1 MIGLGRRRFSGLVV
15 VLLLLIATGLAAESP
30 FDVGDRA
37 QLFVDRILV
46 HKADRIFFTQHSG
59 RPHPE
64 NPLIQADRPWE
75 GWRLEMHGTVIYD
88 QEEGIFKM
96 WYLGDAGDSRDYFDS
111 RYFICYATSSDGIR
125 WEKPL
130 VGTLPSNNGQPHN
143 AVLTGTTLGNVVKDS
158 RDPDPN
164 RRYKMMGS
172 NGKTYVSPDG
182 LHWRPYSQGSVW
194 PDLADATTGFRDERR
209 SLFVMFPK
217 VGNRARTYWLGHK
230 RRLFYTITSRDFVDW
245 TEPVLTWTTD
255 ARDDAGSLA
264 RLEHVRSVLDRPD
277 DPRLMRTEY
286 YGIGVYTA
294 ESCTIGFPWI
304 FTINN
309 NARWG
314 NHEGPQ
320 EVQLAVSRD
329 LFHWERPF
337 RTPVIPMGDM
347 GEWDCCY
354 QATGNRALRVG
365 DEIRVYYDGANY
377 THGTPALYRAAFEDG
392 RPTGRGRITAS
403 IGLATWPSGP
413 VRVGGCGRP
422 GRGSHHG
429 AHHLFRIP
437 PGAQRPDRAPGLDYG
452 RDPGRGRQA
461 HRGIAAVHP
470 LHRRF
475 AAPGAVLSREPG
487 SIPLGRATGRPALS
501 DPGGLPLQLRVP
513 EVRRGGARIDGTWCM
528 EENYEENIVTDPVCP
543 DPGTSGAESVRG
555 LPDG

>member
-64 NPLIQADRPWE
+64 NPLILADRPWE

-111 RYFICYATSSDGIR
+111 RYFICYATSRDGVR

-158 RDPDPN
+158 RDPDSN
-164 RRYKMMGS
+164 RRYKLMGS
-172 NGKTYVSPDG
+172 SGKTYVSPDG

-337 RTPVIPMGDM
+337 RTPVIPMSDS
-347 GEWDCCY
+347 
-354 QATGNRALRVG
+354 RRVG
-365 DEIRVYYDGANY
+365 LLLPGHRQPG
-377 THGTPALYRAAFEDG
+377 PAGG
-392 RPTGRGRITAS
+392 RRGPRLLRRRQLHSRHRPPS
-403 IGLATWPSGP
+403 IGPPSRTAGP
-413 VRVGGCGRP
+413 PAGAGSRP
-422 GRGSHHG
+422 PSAWRSGLWTGSC
-429 AHHLFRIP
+429 RWM
-437 PGAQRPDRAPGLDYG
+437 RAPGKG
-452 RDPGRGRQA
+452 FSPRCPSPFPVPAWCSTPRPGPRAG
-461 HRGIAAVHP
+461 
-470 LHRRF
+470 
-475 AAPGAVLSREPG
+475 SR
-487 SIPLGRATGRPALS
+487 
-501 DPGGLPLQLRVP
+501 
-513 EVRRGGARIDGTWCM
+513 
-528 EENYEENIVTDPVCP
+528 
-543 DPGTSGAESVRG
+543 
-555 LPDG
+555 

>member
-1 MIGLGRRRFSGLVV
+1 MIGLDRRRFSGLVV
-15 VLLLLIATGLAAESP
+15 VLLLFAATGLAAESP

-46 HKADRIFFTQHSG
+46 HKVDRVFFTQHSG

-64 NPLIQADRPWE
+64 NPLILADRPWE

-111 RYFICYATSSDGIR
+111 RYFICYATSPDGIR

-172 NGKTYVSPDG
+172 HGKTYVSPDG
-182 LHWRPYSQGSVW
+182 LQWRPYSQGSVW
-194 PDLADATTGFRDERR
+194 PDFSDATTGFWDERR

-230 RRLFYTITSRDFVDW
+230 RRLFYTITSRDFVAW

-277 DPRLMRTEY
+277 DPQLMRTEY

-403 IGLATWPSGP
+403 IGLATWPLDRFVSVDAGAREGVLTTVPVTFSGSRLVLNAQTRP
-413 VRVGGCGRP
+413 QGWITAEILDVAGRP
-422 GRGSHHG
+422 IEELRPSTRFTGDSLRQELSFPGS
-429 AHHLFRIP
+429 
-437 PGAQRPDRAPGLDYG
+437 PD
-452 RDPGRGRQA
+452 
-461 HRGIAAVHP
+461 
-470 LHRRF
+470 
-475 AAPGAVLSREPG
+475 LSRWAGQPVV
-487 SIPLGRATGRPALS
+487 LRFR
-501 DPGGLPLQLRVP
+501 LQEASLFSFAF
-513 EVRRGGARIDGTWCM
+513 RR
-528 EENYEENIVTDPVCP
+528 
-543 DPGTSGAESVRG
+543 
-555 LPDG
+555 